1 MKLKKWQLG
10 KTPEETLEKT
20 IASLGIDAE
29 EFAMRGG
36 LPITRLKQVI
46 AGAASVSR
54 EMARGF
60 ERVVGEKW
68 PWWNRVDLDMEE

>member
-10 KTPEETLEKT
+10 RTPEETLSKT
-20 IASLGIDAE
+20 IAALGIDAE

-36 LPITRLKQVI
+36 VPITRLEMVI

-60 ERVVGEKW
+60 ERAVGETW
-68 PWWNRVDLDMEE
+68 PWWCRVDLDLEE